1 MRLAPCSDWT
11 DSHLPL
17 PQRPQLWRRAS
28 FNMACSL
35 LFVHPRPRSLIIP
48 PPCLRPISI
57 PLLPTT
63 DPQAPRRTSTLVL
76 AVAHDVLLPL
86 RQEQQLSCLLCLQ
99 PGLEPQQPH
108 RHDGLPGADHAGD
121 ELDWAPAYPAQRVRR
136 LAPRLLQLLFGTM
149 HASLR
154 PAHALGAL
162 APGGVWQLCVLI
174 ISLLSSY
181 VVQPSDRLRPLLRSI
196 APLRLDG
203 LPTPP
208 TSPQRPGVP
217 LAHPLLV
224 ASSQPPIYFDLKR
237 PPTELRLA
245 PQTLNEPASHPPS
258 SYITLVIPGLI
269 WTIEIPSART
279 VTVND
284 ILRALYEKL
293 QRPADKREYD
303 AHSQPVQQI
312 TSSTFAARR
321 RTPGDGL
328 KRIDFLGPK
337 TRFAGMSRIQDG
349 SDRWVVHFV

>member
-1 MRLAPCSDWT
+1 MSSYHSAKNSNSPASYVSSPAWSLNSLTGTTGSQAPTTPVMSSIGLPPTPPSAYADSLHGSYNYSSAPCTPPSAPRMR
-11 DSHLPL
+11 SVPL
-17 PQRPQLWRRAS
+17 PPVAS
-28 FNMACSL
+28 GN
-35 LFVHPRPRSLIIP
+35 
-48 PPCLRPISI
+48 
-57 PLLPTT
+57 
-63 DPQAPRRTSTLVL
+63 
-76 AVAHDVLLPL
+76 
-86 RQEQQLSCLLCLQ
+86 
-99 PGLEPQQPH
+99 
-108 RHDGLPGADHAGD
+108 
-121 ELDWAPAYPAQRVRR
+121 Y
-136 LAPRLLQLLFGTM
+136 
-149 HASLR
+149 
-154 PAHALGAL
+154 
-162 APGGVWQLCVLI
+162 
-174 ISLLSSY
+174 
-181 VVQPSDRLRPLLRSI
+181 
-196 APLRLDG
+196 G

-293 QRPADKREYD
+293 QRPADRREYD

-312 TSSTFAARR
+312 ASSTFAARR
-321 RTPGDGL
+321 RTSGDGL